1 MSNLNNSGPPKGCVS
16 SDTGFQVGDKVTFTN
31 DNGAVFPGKT
41 IVGSE
46 IVNGEK
52 RFFYAPTASPW
63 FSARVRNLKREK

>member
-41 IVGSE
+41 IVFLRSHS
-46 IVNGEK
+46 IALV
-52 RFFYAPTASPW
+52 
-63 FSARVRNLKREK
+63 